1 MGKPSCNGNNDK
13 LALFIVEFAR
23 PITIGGKCLSN
34 KGPRKSVLLGDDGVQ
49 IHDNVDDYLEATKD
63 TDNAEESTNLPD
75 DREA

>member
-1 MGKPSCNGNNDK
+1 MTAG
-13 LALFIVEFAR
+13 V
-23 PITIGGKCLSN
+23 KCLAK

-49 IHDNVDDYLEATKD
+49 IHDNNDDYLEATKD